1 MTNSLKNIIRGF
13 VAVIILLGVIY
24 GAVVFYQTR
33 PRQIITGLLHLDR
46 APASLANSECAS
58 WGMTDVLTTC
68 VFQVDPTDFPALTK
82 GWQFN
87 PEPAHGGSYTFS
99 GGPKIGPNFPVSAA
113 FAVNNPPEFLH
124 GGRVSLVTDTT
135 QSWVQLDYYEE

>member
-1 MTNSLKNIIRGF
+1 MTIGRKNIIRAY
-13 VAVIILLGVIY
+13 VVVILLLGVIY

-46 APASLANSECAS
+46 APASLANAECAS

-68 VFQVDPTDFPALTK
+68 VFKVDPADFPALTT

-87 PEPAHGGSYTFS
+87 PEPAHGGSYSFS
-99 GGPKIGPNFPVSAA
+99 GGPKIGPNFAVSAA
-113 FAVNNPPEFLH
+113 FAVNNPPAFSH
-124 GGRVSLVTDTT
+124 GGRVSLVTDTPR
-135 QSWVQLDYYEE
+135 SWVQLDYYEE